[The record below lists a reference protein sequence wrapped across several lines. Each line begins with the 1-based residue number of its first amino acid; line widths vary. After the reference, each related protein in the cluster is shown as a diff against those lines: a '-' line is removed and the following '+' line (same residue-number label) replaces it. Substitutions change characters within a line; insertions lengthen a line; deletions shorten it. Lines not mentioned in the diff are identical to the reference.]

1 MKICLF
7 LNSSRVAS
15 VTILTID
22 VHRHMLMI
30 NAPTNE
36 TYEDAH
42 ACILKD
48 LILCE
53 CLIFKHEIVIETR

>member
-1 MKICLF
+1 
-7 LNSSRVAS
+7 